1 MIDGFGP
8 GVRLLVEYFVKTT
21 AVLLPVLLATGAL
34 KRRPA
39 AFRHYLLSFAL
50 IGLLLLPAASVV
62 PGGWRTG
69 LLPTRVETAEIPAEK
84 DILSEP
90 RAILPVNPDA
100 GIPEALAWGGS
111 SEALEP
117 IEKAAA
123 DFDAVEPAGRKTA
136 FVDKAVVV
144 LWLGGIA
151 ALILRLAFG
160 LAGAVRLSRE
170 GTPLG
175 GPGWR
180 MLIERFLAL
189 VSLRRKVRL
198 KSHPDVSIP
207 LTWGWLRP
215 VVLMP
220 AEADD
225 WAETDRSAALFHEL
239 SHVKRADFLFTLLA
253 RLSLAAFWWNPLCWM
268 VVSRIRREQ
277 EIACDELVL
286 RAGIKPSAY
295 AASLLGFRSSAGFRW
310 NASAALLGLLGRS
323 SFPERLAAILKQN
336 MIFKEVKMKSRIM
349 LAAAVVMAV
358 VFIGAAR
365 PAAGI
370 KTEPEA
376 SPAVESASVAAGE
389 TAVIQEKKKDE
400 KPAGKVDV
408 IVEKSDKSKIQIE
421 IIGEGMKKKLL
432 LDKPV
437 TIKADQDGK
446 TVILDGKGAEYHV
459 AEGEGVRLGFA
470 DEGLKIVHEG
480 RMLKL
485 DGEDVYT
492 ISEDDG
498 KIITI
503 RKSADGKGVDRIVK
517 EIELGKD
524 DGPVILRRMR
534 EDRPLFWVQE
544 KERDLLAKVTALREK
559 AEAVKAKKLDIDELE
574 KSLKALEDELKVKE
588 EKIREIEATVDQGKG
603 FWTVRE
609 GDRPRRHISRLRN
622 WNEAGADRLR
632 VVRERKDGD
641 VSLVFSGKK
650 GEDGKAAF
658 ERVLERLKKDLPADG
673 KILESK
679 FDETDG
685 TMTFKMS
692 LPPGDDEDLLEKL
705 LDAAAEELKK

>member
-1 MIDGFGP
+1 MIEGLGP
-8 GVRLLVEYFVKTT
+8 GFRPLVEYFVKTT
-21 AVLLPVLLATGAL
+21 AVLVPVLAAAAAL

-39 AFRHYLLSFAL
+39 AYRHYLLSFAL
-50 IGLLLLPAASVV
+50 IGLLILPAASLIPV
-62 PGGWRTG
+62 GWRTV
-69 LLPTRVETAEIPAEK
+69 LLPARTEAPVEEIP
-84 DILSEP
+84 SEP
-90 RAILPVNPDA
+90 REKPSIDPDGFGSGTMVWSSPIGGFVPVEKSAPAAVAA
-100 GIPEALAWGGS
+100 GP
-111 SEALEP
+111 
-117 IEKAAA
+117 
-123 DFDAVEPAGRKTA
+123 VEEKTA
-136 FVDKAVVV
+136 FVDKAVVF
-144 LWLGGIA
+144 LWLGGLA

-170 GTPLG
+170 GTALG
-175 GPGWR
+175 GPDWR

-198 KSHPDVSIP
+198 KSHPDVSVP
-207 LTWGWLRP
+207 LTWGWLKP
-215 VVLMP
+215 VILMP
-220 AEADD
+220 VEADA
-225 WAETDRSAALFHEL
+225 WTETDRSAALFHEL

-253 RLSLAAFWWNPLCWM
+253 RLSLAAFWWNPLCWA

-336 MIFKEVKMKSRIM
+336 MIFKEVKMKSRIL
-349 LAAAVVMAV
+349 LAAAVVTAV

-370 KTEPEA
+370 KTEPGVA
-376 SPAVESASVAAGE
+376 PAVESALAAAEE
-389 TAVIQEKKKDE
+389 TAIIQEQ
-400 KPAGKVDV
+400 KVDV

-437 TIKADQDGK
+437 TIKADKDGK
-446 TVILDGKGAEYHV
+446 TVIVDGKGTEYPV
-459 AEGEGVRLGFA
+459 AEDEGVRLGFA

-480 RMLKL
+480 QMLKL

-503 RKSADGKGVDRIVK
+503 RKSADGKGVDKIVK
-517 EIELGKD
+517 EIELDKD
-524 DGPVILRRMR
+524 GGPAILRRMR
-534 EDRPLFWVQE
+534 EDRPLLWVQE

-559 AEAVKAKKLDIDELE
+559 VEAVKAKKAAIEELE
-574 KSLKALEDELKVKE
+574 KSVKDLEEELKAKE
-588 EKIREIEATVDQGKG
+588 EKIRELDVTVDKGKG
-603 FWTVRE
+603 LWTIRE
-609 GDRPRRHISRLRN
+609 GDRPWRHISRLRN
-622 WNEAGADRLR
+622 WKEAGADRLR
-632 VVRERKDGD
+632 VTCERKDGE

-650 GEDGKAAF
+650 GAEGKTAF
-658 ERVLERLKKDLPADG
+658 ERVLDRLKKGLPAEG

-679 FDETDG
+679 FDEADG
-685 TMTFKMS
+685 TMMFKMS

-705 LDAAAEELKK
+705 VDAAAEELKK